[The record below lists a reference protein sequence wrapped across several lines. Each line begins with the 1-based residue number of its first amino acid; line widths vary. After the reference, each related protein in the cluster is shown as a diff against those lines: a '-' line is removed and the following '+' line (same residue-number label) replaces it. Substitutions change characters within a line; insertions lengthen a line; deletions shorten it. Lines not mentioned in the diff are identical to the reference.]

1 MQPQVANPLEILP
14 DNRGWYWPLLVVCL
28 LAIPICA
35 NFYLM
40 ARANG
45 DPSFVIEND
54 YYRKAVAW
62 DGQMAQ
68 DKANLAL
75 GWLAQIVQARPF
87 EVDVQLLDKE
97 GKPLENAAL
106 TAQSLA
112 NARAGDVRPVR
123 VTPLGQGKFTLVI
136 PQRFVGLYELR
147 LTVKHGTDLFTTQLR
162 QDLAA
167 K

>member
-1 MQPQVANPLEILP
+1 MQAQVTDPLASLP
-14 DNRGWYWPLLVVCL
+14 DKRGWYWPLIVICL
-28 LAIPICA
+28 LAIPIFA

-68 DKANLAL
+68 DKANLQL
-75 GWLAQIVQARPF
+75 GWHAQIVQTRPF
-87 EVDVQLLDKE
+87 EVDVQLLDKQ
-97 GKPLENAAL
+97 GNPLQNAVL

-112 NARAGDVRPVR
+112 NARAGDVQPVQ
-123 VTPLGQGKFTLVI
+123 VTALAHGKFKLAI
-136 PQRFVGLYELR
+136 AQRFVGLYELR
-147 LTVKHGTDLFTTQLR
+147 LMVKRGTDLFTTQLR
-162 QDLAA
+162 QDFAA